1 VSSVPTILLV
11 DDQINMRRSMGLVL
25 THDGL
30 RVLEAAH
37 AAEALALL
45 GREEIDIVVTDVRLE
60 GEADGTRL
68 LRDIKAR
75 EADIE
80 VVLATA
86 FGTIDQAVDAIKA
99 GAYDYLT
106 KPVDPERLLITVRR
120 ALERRALSREVR
132 QLRAQVSGDEEIIAA
147 SRVMQRVVQ
156 QAAQLAASESTVL
169 ITGESGTG
177 KELVARALHSQ
188 GPRRSGKFVPVNC
201 GALPETIL
209 ESELFGHRKGAFTGA
224 MTDRKGLLE
233 EAHGGVLFLDEIGEM
248 PTSMQV
254 RLLRFLQ
261 GGEVRRLGDT
271 ATRRVDV
278 RLVAATHRSLEEEVA
293 RGTFRQDFYYRINVI
308 GIRIPPLRERPED
321 IPALAGHFVRRFAVR
336 LRRPVTGFTPGAMDL
351 LVSYAWPGNVRE
363 LANAVE
369 RAANLAS
376 GQLIT
381 EADLPAALTVAEEA
395 HLPATPSAAAPS
407 ADSAA
412 EPSERDRLLT
422 ALENARWNQSRA
434 AEQLGMSR
442 TTLWRKMREH
452 RIES

>member
-25 THDGL
+25 THEGL

-37 AAEALALL
+37 ASEALALL
-45 GREEIDIVVTDVRLE
+45 GREAIDIVVTDVRLE
-60 GEADGTRL
+60 GEADGTHL

-75 EADIE
+75 AADIE

-106 KPVDPERLLITVRR
+106 KPVDPERLLITIRR
-120 ALERRALSREVR
+120 ALERRALAREVR

-147 SRVMQRVVQ
+147 SKAMQRVVQ
-156 QAAQLAASESTVL
+156 QASQLAASESTVL

-177 KELVARALHSQ
+177 KELIARALHSE
-188 GPRRSGKFVPVNC
+188 GPRRSGKFVAVNC

-209 ESELFGHRKGAFTGA
+209 ESELFGHRKGSFTGA

-261 GGEVRRLGDT
+261 GGEVRRVGDSV
-271 ATRRVDV
+271 TRTVDV
-278 RLVAATHRSLEEEVA
+278 RLVAATHRSLEDEVA
-293 RGTFRQDFYYRINVI
+293 RGSFRHDFYYRINVI

-321 IPALAGHFVRRFAVR
+321 IPALAEHFVKRFAMR

-381 EADLPAALTVAEEA
+381 EADLPASLTVAEEVHA
-395 HLPATPSAAAPS
+395 ASPADAG
-407 ADSAA
+407 D
-412 EPSERDRLLT
+412 SERDRLLT

-434 AEQLGMSR
+434 AEQLGISR

>member
-1 VSSVPTILLV
+1 VIRDSERSVVTVLLV

-25 THDGL
+25 RHDGL
-30 RVLEAAH
+30 RVLEAANSSQ
-37 AAEALALL
+37 ALDVL
-45 GREEIDIVVTDVRLE
+45 RTSEVDVVVTDVRLE
-60 GEADGTRL
+60 GDADGTEL
-68 LRDIKAR
+68 LRAIKSR
-75 EADIE
+75 GTDIE
-80 VVLATA
+80 VILATA

-120 ALERRALSREVR
+120 ASERRALAREVR
-132 QLRAQVSGDEEIIAA
+132 QLRAQVSGDEEIIAISHA
-147 SRVMQRVVQ
+147 MQRVVQ
-156 QAAQLAASESTVL
+156 SAAQLAQSDSTVL

-177 KELVARALHSQ
+177 KELVARALHAQ
-188 GPRRSGKFVPVNC
+188 GPRRDGKFVPVNC

-224 MTDRKGLLE
+224 TTDRKGLLE

-248 PTSMQV
+248 AASMQV

-261 GGEVRRLGDT
+261 GGEVRRVGDT

-278 RLVAATHRSLEEEVA
+278 RLVAATHRSLEAEVA
-293 RGTFRQDFYYRINVI
+293 RGTFRHDFYYRINVI

-321 IPALAGHFVRRFAVR
+321 IPALAEHFLKRFALR
-336 LRRPVTGFTPGAMDL
+336 LRRSATVTGFSPGAMEL
-351 LVSYAWPGNVRE
+351 LTAYPWPGNVRE
-363 LANAVE
+363 LANAIE
-369 RAANLAS
+369 RATNLAS
-376 GQLIT
+376 GPLIT
-381 EADLPAALTVAEEA
+381 DADLPASLTV
-395 HLPATPSAAAPS
+395 LPSAETPV
-407 ADSAA
+407 AD
-412 EPSERDRLLT
+412 ERERLIAVLQET
-422 ALENARWNQSRA
+422 RWNQSRA